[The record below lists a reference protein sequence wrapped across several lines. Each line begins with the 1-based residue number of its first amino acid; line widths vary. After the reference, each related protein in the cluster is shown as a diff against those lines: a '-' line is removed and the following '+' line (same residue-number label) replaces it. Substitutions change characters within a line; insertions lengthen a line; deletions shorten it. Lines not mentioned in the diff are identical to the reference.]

1 MAIFLLKSGKDLSN
15 GQLIEALSVS
25 LDLESYLESWLQRSP
40 GAITAIPTLWIG
52 RQASASVEDTTIFPD
67 LLGVDDSGS
76 LLILELK
83 KGRAPREVVAQ
94 LLEYAAWAN
103 NLSDEAIKDIAT
115 NYLCSSKDFQGKSFD
130 EIYMEVFGVEEPPI
144 LNKKQKLFIVAEDIP
159 PGIARIC
166 RFLRSN
172 HGLDISCISISA
184 HKTKNEEI
192 LISTHFIVG
201 QEDLIKSATKRGPLV
216 GF

>member
-130 EIYMEVFGVEEPPI
+130 EIYMDVFGVEEPPFSI
-144 LNKKQKLFIVAEDIP
+144 
-159 PGIARIC
+159 
-166 RFLRSN
+166 RS
-172 HGLDISCISISA
+172 
-184 HKTKNEEI
+184 KNC
-192 LISTHFIVG
+192 S
-201 QEDLIKSATKRGPLV
+201 
-216 GF
+216 